1 MKGQIFQ
8 VRYGLALLG
17 LVVCLSLGACSAM
30 PAESTPTPDPE
41 AELSFESVVSATG
54 KVVPVQWATL
64 SLAANGIVQSVDA
77 SEGQQLPAGQVILRL
92 DGVEAMEAAVTTAQ
106 MELLSAQQD
115 LDTLQEDAEQVRAQ
129 AQLNMVMAQDA
140 FDDAK
145 EKRESKT
152 FERTDSET
160 VDIARAN
167 LIIAEDGVTQA
178 EINYDRFDSLGQDN
192 PMRAEAFSQLA
203 AARKVRDT
211 AQANLNWVLGKPDA
225 QEIAEADA
233 RLEVA
238 RANLDVAQL
247 NWERVKD
254 GPDPRTLALAQARLK
269 NAQAQ
274 VEAANAALSDLT
286 LAAPYAGVTSKLY
299 VRSNEWVTAGQ
310 PVAMFADLSDLKVE
324 TTDLSEID
332 VARLQV
338 GNHAEV
344 TFDALPDVNVG
355 GTVSSIATMSD
366 EGSGVNYTVM
376 IDLDEIPAGL
386 RWGMTAFVDITLQGE

>member
-1 MKGQIFQ
+1 
-8 VRYGLALLG
+8 
-17 LVVCLSLGACSAM
+17 M